1 MLQAELTRTLNK
13 LHERNEQMQKYQ
25 DQQHETTQLLQKY
38 QDQSRQIKYYKMSH
52 PKRGMAII
60 FNHSNF
66 KKNLKAT
73 DRPGTFKDT
82 EGLEKIL
89 TKLKFEVIM
98 CLNFTLK
105 EIKDTLRKAALRD
118 HTESDCIM
126 VIVLSH
132 GRFGKVLAFDT
143 LYDVN
148 TLPKYFTG
156 DNCPTLAG
164 KPKMFYISACGGNE
178 EDHGIEAEIEIDTDQ
193 IEMDTYEKYRI
204 PIMADFL
211 ITFSSHPGYISHRST
226 LKGTWFIECLCSELE
241 KNAEKLDILTI
252 LTNVA
257 RQIAFYYESKKREQ
271 TEEQIT
277 IPQKRKQVP
286 YITSTLTRTLQ
297 FTGTNI

>member
-1 MLQAELTRTLNK
+1 
-13 LHERNEQMQKYQ
+13 
-25 DQQHETTQLLQKY
+25 
-38 QDQSRQIKYYKMSH
+38 MSH

-178 EDHGIEAEIEIDTDQ
+178 EDH
-193 IEMDTYEKYRI
+193 
-204 PIMADFL
+204 
-211 ITFSSHPGYISHRST
+211 
-226 LKGTWFIECLCSELE
+226 ECLCSELE